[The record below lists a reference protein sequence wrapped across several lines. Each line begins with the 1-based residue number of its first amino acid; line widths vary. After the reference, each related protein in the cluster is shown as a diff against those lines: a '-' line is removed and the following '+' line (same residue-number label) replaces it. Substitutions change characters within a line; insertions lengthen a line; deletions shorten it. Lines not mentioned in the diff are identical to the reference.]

1 MSLAKRVKWTVAS
14 FETPVQPEARMVSSL
29 EPLVSTTATARRIIP
44 MSTSTITKATLAVVV
59 GALSVLAAAGV
70 YTEATRAPDQS

>member
-1 MSLAKRVKWTVAS
+1 
-14 FETPVQPEARMVSSL
+14 MVSSL